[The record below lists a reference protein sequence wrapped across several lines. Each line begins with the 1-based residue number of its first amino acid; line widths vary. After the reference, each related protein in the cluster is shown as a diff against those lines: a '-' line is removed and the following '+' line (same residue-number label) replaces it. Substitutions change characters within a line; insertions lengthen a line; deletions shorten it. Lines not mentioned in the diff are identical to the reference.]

1 MILCLGPPG
10 KDWWEVLRNLL
21 IYWLVKSC
29 GRVLRTKTTFRGKY
43 LGRCFSSH
51 PLVMVFKLKPNIIW
65 ITRLSQCCTWSQTRV
80 EGIDWS
86 ATWNVLTR
94 WLLTAKNNIHL
105 GQYKSPRAILHT
117 RASHPWACGARP
129 AATVRRPQDDCN
141 LDGHLIIPFICHR
154 HHRHVCVKKN
164 CLV

>member
-1 MILCLGPPG
+1 MIFCLGPPG

-86 ATWNVLTR
+86 ATWKVLTR

-141 LDGHLIIPFICHR
+141 LDGHLVNEACMSQLA
-154 HHRHVCVKKN
+154 VA
-164 CLV
+164 